1 MSFINKRDTKKERDT
16 VFIKYILDSSY
27 LLYTFYR

>member
-27 LLYTFYR
+27 FAIYFL